1 MCKYITETYL
11 PHEAR
16 WPVRGWCNS
25 QTSPRT
31 EDIYSKEIIVL
42 NSSKINL
49 GKLNELSKR
58 TGQICY
64 I

>member
-11 PHEAR
+11 PHEVR

-31 EDIYSKEIIVL
+31 EDIYSKEIIDL

-49 GKLNELSKR
+49 GKLNELSK
-58 TGQICY
+58 
-64 I
+64 